1 MQSGDLGVASDHA
14 CSHVYHV
21 DVHDAQRAWLG
32 PWVVSQ
38 LRGSRVSGRRGG
50 DPIGHEAVELRLPLR
65 QPRRPV
71 GEEAAARL
79 LLALAQ
85 LARVPALAVRR
96 VVARAALP
104 AGLGLGLGLGLG

>member
-1 MQSGDLGVASDHA
+1 M
-14 CSHVYHV
+14 HVRMCTTSTSTT
-21 DVHDAQRAWLG
+21 RARAAHLG
-32 PWVVSQ
+32 PWAVSQLRGSTQ

-85 LARVPALAVRR
+85 LTRVPALAVRR
-96 VVARAALP
+96 VVARVALP
-104 AGLGLGLGLGLG
+104 VGLGLG

>member
-1 MQSGDLGVASDHA
+1 M
-14 CSHVYHV
+14 
-21 DVHDAQRAWLG
+21 RARAARLG
-32 PWVVSQ
+32 PWAVSQ

-96 VVARAALP
+96 VVAGVALP
-104 AGLGLGLGLGLG
+104 VGLGLGLG